1 MKVFRYELQVVR
13 NGSANYKVIRNSFD
27 AKRMSLEL
35 LGTELSQSPQEKMA
49 VIALDTKNRPIGF
62 YIATVGTVD
71 ASLVEPKVIFSRA
84 ICLLA
89 TSVILVHNHPSGD
102 LSPSRE
108 DRCVTERLK
117 EAGQILGVRVLDH
130 IIIGYNPDSES
141 IETFSLEEG
150 GGR

>member
-71 ASLVEPKVIFSRA
+71 ASLVEP
-84 ICLLA
+84 
-89 TSVILVHNHPSGD
+89 
-102 LSPSRE
+102 
-108 DRCVTERLK
+108 
-117 EAGQILGVRVLDH
+117 
-130 IIIGYNPDSES
+130 
-141 IETFSLEEG
+141 
-150 GGR
+150 

>member
-13 NGSANYKVIRNSFD
+13 NGSAKYKVVRNSVD
-27 AKRMSLEL
+27 AKRMALEI

-89 TSVILVHNHPSGD
+89 TSIILVHHHPSGD

-130 IIIGYNPDSES
+130 IIVGFNPDTEV
-141 IETFSLEEG
+141 IEAFSMEEG
-150 GGR
+150 GGQ